1 MAKPRDTRNEQIRY
15 PDSILTDSGRMVRI
29 SSLNPD
35 TKLKIHGR
43 MIRAGDIPMTVATLG
58 CGDVVRGIAMQKGDH
73 VFCDR
78 HQDDERVVEAA
89 Q

>member
-1 MAKPRDTRNEQIRY
+1 MAKPRETKNEQTRY

-43 MIRAGDIPMTVATLG
+43 TIRSGDIPMTVATLA
-58 CGDVVRGIAMQKGDH
+58 CGDVVRGIALLVGDH

-78 HQDDERVVEAA
+78 HQDDERVVAA
-89 Q
+89 DQ